1 MIRITTSKTE
11 LKHLA
16 RAWVAITI
24 AFTILFARDL
34 PSLSAVA
41 MMFAV
46 SGFTVGTG
54 FLLHE
59 LAHKLVAQHYGLFAE
74 FRSDGK
80 MLLVAI
86 ATAFFG
92 IILAAPGAVY
102 ISGYAGVNRNG
113 KISMAGPMTNLI
125 LAALFIVA
133 SFIFGQSMLTHYGQ
147 TINSWL
153 ALFNM
158 IPFGFFDGAKILK
171 WDKKVYGAMTVAAIA
186 LMIL

>member
-1 MIRITTSKTE
+1 M
-11 LKHLA
+11 
-16 RAWVAITI
+16 
-24 AFTILFARDL
+24 

-80 MLLVAI
+80 MLLIAI

-102 ISGYAGVNRNG
+102 ISGRVSVDRNG
-113 KISMAGPMTNLI
+113 KISMAGPLTNMIMAI
-125 LAALFIVA
+125 LFLAT
-133 SFIFGQSMLTHYGQ
+133 SFVFGQSMLTHYGQ

-158 IPFGFFDGAKILK
+158 IPFGFFDGAKILR
-171 WDKKVYGAMTVAAIA
+171 WDKRVYGVMVAAA
-186 LMIL
+186 LLLMIL

>member
-1 MIRITTSKTE
+1 MRIKTSKTE
-11 LKHLA
+11 VKHLA
-16 RAWVAITI
+16 RAWAAITL
-24 AFTILFARDL
+24 AFTILFARDM

-41 MMFAV
+41 IMFAV
-46 SGFTVGTG
+46 SGFTVGIG

-59 LAHKLVAQHYGLFAE
+59 LAHKIVAQHYGLFAE

-80 MLLVAI
+80 MLLIAI

-113 KISMAGPMTNLI
+113 KISMAGPLTNII
-125 LAALFIVA
+125 LAALFLAI
-133 SFIFGQSMLTHYGQ
+133 SFVSGQSMLTHYGQ
-147 TINSWL
+147 KINSWI

-171 WDKKVYGAMTVAAIA
+171 WDKKVYGAMVAAAIA

>member
-1 MIRITTSKTE
+1 MRIKTSKTE
-11 LKHLA
+11 VKHLA
-16 RAWVAITI
+16 RAWAAITL
-24 AFTILFARDL
+24 AFTILFARDM

-41 MMFAV
+41 IMFAV
-46 SGFTVGTG
+46 SGFTVGIG

-74 FRSDGK
+74 FRSDGR
-80 MLLVAI
+80 MLLIAI

-113 KISMAGPMTNLI
+113 KISMAGPLTNII
-125 LAALFIVA
+125 LAALFLA
-133 SFIFGQSMLTHYGQ
+133 TSFVLGQSMLTHYGQ
-147 TINSWL
+147 TINSWI

-158 IPFGFFDGAKILK
+158 IPFGFFDGAKILR
-171 WDKKVYGAMTVAAIA
+171 WDKKVYGAMVAAAIA